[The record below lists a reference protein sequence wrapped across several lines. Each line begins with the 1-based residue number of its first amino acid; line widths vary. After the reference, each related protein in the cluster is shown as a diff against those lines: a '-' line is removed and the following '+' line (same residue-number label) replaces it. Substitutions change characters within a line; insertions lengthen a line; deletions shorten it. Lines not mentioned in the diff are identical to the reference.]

1 MKKRKLLL
9 VNIAGF
15 ASTGNNKSTQ
25 LQEMFPDAKVLN
37 YITSGQNPT
46 KLINRIEDETKQ
58 NLGAD
63 DRLQR
68 IFIGSSL
75 GGFYAHQISSRTD
88 SCAVL
93 INPSMRPWRTLRD
106 QVGLNTFYHRTK
118 FGGTTFELNQSDLDE
133 MQDLYN
139 QYDETE
145 ANRCLALFLGGKD
158 DVLDHNYT
166 RALIKYPFMTC
177 TMSNFDHR
185 FEDISIIK
193 SSIEYMQSTGII
205 YDDTREPA
213 LEELWNEMKAEKQ
226 LRKKVSK

>member
-9 VNIAGF
+9 INIAGF

-25 LQEMFPDAKVLN
+25 LQEMFPDAKVMN

-46 KLINRIEDETKQ
+46 ELIKRIEDETRQ
-58 NLGAD
+58 VRID
-63 DRLQR
+63 EELQR

-88 SCAVL
+88 SCAIL
-93 INPSMRPWRTLRD
+93 INPSMRPWRTLRH
-106 QVGLNTFYHRTK
+106 QIGLNTFHHRTK

-133 MQDLYN
+133 MQELYN

-145 ANRCLALFLGGKD
+145 SNICIALFLGGKD
-158 DVLDHNYT
+158 NVLDHNYT

-185 FEDISIIK
+185 FENISIIK
-193 SSIEYMQSTGII
+193 SCIEYMQNTEII

-213 LEELWNEMKAEKQ
+213 LEELWDETAAKKE
-226 LRKKVSK
+226 LRDGKVSK